1 MCVACHVSLVC
12 AVLGALYASALPA
25 QSSLAPTTS
34 IASMPLA
41 QALDSFARQTGLQ
54 LVYVSDAVQGVISK
68 GAPAGLTPR
77 ATLSRLL
84 EGTGVTF
91 EFLNERTVRI
101 YPIAPSGHAPNK
113 PTSSGDSSRADA
125 RPDVLPTAGANANR
139 DSTSGSAA
147 DENRGSK
154 PMTVKS
160 VLARIASLFAVCGA
174 AMHSAGTCAQQS
186 AEGGGERLEEIVVT
200 AEKRSEVVQ
209 DIPKTVEVVS
219 QDKLLQAGVT
229 QLQDLN
235 KIAPSILGLP
245 TPGQFP
251 SVGAPP
257 AIRGI
262 STFAYTIGVQAQT
275 GIVLDD
281 VPLPTFSTIATDL
294 SDVSQIEVLPGPQ
307 STLSGRNAAGG
318 LINIRTQ
325 TPSDQFHGASTLEQT
340 GDGQTRFTG
349 YVSGPIIANTLD
361 GSISGYVD
369 DWRGNVREVELGDHY
384 TDGYHNNGARAKLL
398 WTPSDAWT
406 VTLTGFYTH
415 GSLPS
420 LTPVLS
426 GPYITGSPYNVDSN
440 AIYTEV
446 ETTETVGET
455 LRIDHD
461 LPIGTLSSITSYSH
475 SAIDGRGGGLGNLF
489 YAYNSDAT
497 TSDYTTQE
505 FRLVSSGSS
514 RLTYLGGLIYSD
526 SDISNF
532 YNRPTFL
539 TTVYDQSAS
548 IKSTALYGSATW
560 NFTDT
565 TSVTG
570 GLRGQHDEQDYQWQ
584 YFAIPGAPP
593 YSLNLD
599 HYSAGSSD
607 YNFVSGEASL
617 QHAFA
622 SDVKGYLTLAHSETG
637 RAYDLGDTA
646 DSAIGT
652 LQPLASES
660 VNGAE
665 IGLKTQ
671 WFDRRLTLNV
681 DGFFARYEHYQME
694 ALSESLDAIPIERLL
709 SVGSVDTKGLEIISS
724 YQPNNELTTTLNL
737 AYTDAVITSYQNAS
751 CYFEQSAAE
760 GCTNGVQNLS
770 GHDMPAASKVS
781 LSGSINYTIPFNSL
795 PFDLQLGAFGRYQ
808 TREHFDTY
816 GSPDSNQN
824 GFGIM
829 NLTMGIHDHQQ
840 HYTVEGFVN
849 NVLNTHY
856 YSYLSQDPFS
866 ATPLVVAQYG
876 RDSFRYAG
884 VRLKVQF

>member
-1 MCVACHVSLVC
+1 
-12 AVLGALYASALPA
+12 
-25 QSSLAPTTS
+25 
-34 IASMPLA
+34 MPLA
-41 QALDSFARQTGLQ
+41 QALDAFARQTGLQ
-54 LVYVSDAVQGVISK
+54 LVYVSHAVQGIISK

-77 ATLSRLL
+77 ETLNRLL

-101 YPIAPSGHAPNK
+101 YPLAPSGNTPKK
-113 PTSSGDSSRADA
+113 PTSSVDSSGADA
-125 RPDVLPTAGANANR
+125 RPDALPPAGVGANR
-139 DSTSGSAA
+139 DSTSDRAS
-147 DENRGSK
+147 DENRGKKS
-154 PMTVKS
+154 MTVKN

-174 AMHSAGTCAQQS
+174 AMHPGGACAQQS
-186 AEGGGERLEEIVVT
+186 SEQEGVKLEEIVVT
-200 AEKRSEVVQ
+200 AEKRAEVVQ

-294 SDVSQIEVLPGPQ
+294 SDISQIEVLPGPQ

-325 TPSDQFHGASTLEQT
+325 TPSDQFHGSSTLEQT

-361 GSISGYVD
+361 GSISGYVN

-384 TDGYHNNGARAKLL
+384 TEGYHNNGVRAKLR
-398 WTPSDAWT
+398 WTPSDDWT

-415 GSLPS
+415 GNLPS
-420 LTPVLS
+420 LSPVLS
-426 GPYITGSPYNVDSN
+426 GPYITGAPYNVDSN

-446 ETTETVGET
+446 ETTETLGET
-455 LRIDHD
+455 LRIDRD

-475 SAIDGRGGGLGNLF
+475 SNIDGSGGGLGNLF
-489 YAYNSDAT
+489 FTYNSDST

-505 FRLVSSGSS
+505 FRLVSSGAS
-514 RLTYLGGLIYSD
+514 RLTYVGGLIYSD
-526 SDISNF
+526 SAISNF

-539 TTVYDQSAS
+539 TTVYDQSAG

-560 NFTDT
+560 KFTDA
-565 TSVTG
+565 TSFTG
-570 GLRGQHDEQDYQWQ
+570 GLRGQHDQQDYQWR
-584 YFAIPGAPP
+584 YFAIPGAPS

-599 HYSAGSSD
+599 HFSAGSSD

-617 QHAFA
+617 QHAFTD
-622 SDVKGYLTLAHSETG
+622 DVKGYVTLAHSETG

-646 DSAIGT
+646 DSSIGT

-694 ALSESLDAIPIERLL
+694 ALSESLDSIPIQRLL

-724 YQPNNELTTTLNL
+724 YQPNNELATTLNL
-737 AYTDAVITSYQNAS
+737 AYTDAVITSYQGAS
-751 CYFEQSAAE
+751 CYFEQTAAQ
-760 GCTNGVQNLS
+760 GCVNSVQDLS
-770 GHDMPAASKVS
+770 GHDMPAAPKVS
-781 LSGSINYTIPFNSL
+781 LSGSINYQVLFNSL
-795 PFDLQLGAFGRYQ
+795 PFDLQFGVFGRYQ
-808 TREHFDTY
+808 TKEHFDTY

-829 NLTMGIHDHQQ
+829 NLTMGLHDHNQ
-840 HYTVEGFVN
+840 HYIVEGFVN

>member
-1 MCVACHVSLVC
+1 MCVARYVSVLC
-12 AVLGALYASALPA
+12 AVLGGGYAPTLPA
-25 QSSLAPTTS
+25 QSNFASTTS
-34 IASMPLA
+34 IATMPLA
-41 QALDSFARQTGLQ
+41 QALDFFARQTGLQ
-54 LVYVSDAVQGVISK
+54 LVYVSDTVQGVISK
-68 GAPAGLTPR
+68 GSPAGLTPR
-77 ATLSRLL
+77 ETLTRLL

-101 YPIAPSGHAPNK
+101 YPIAPTGNAPKK
-113 PTSSGDSSRADA
+113 PTSSVNSSGAEA
-125 RPDVLPTAGANANR
+125 RPDALAAAGVSANR
-139 DSTSGSAA
+139 DNTSDTASDAS
-147 DENRGSK
+147 RGNKS
-154 PMTVKS
+154 MTVKN

-174 AMHSAGTCAQQS
+174 AMHSQGACAQQS
-186 AEGGGERLEEIVVT
+186 SEAGGEKLEEIVVT
-200 AEKRSEVVQ
+200 AEKRAEVVQ

-219 QDKLLQAGVT
+219 QDKLLEAGVT

-294 SDVSQIEVLPGPQ
+294 SDISQIEVLPGPQ

-349 YVSGPIIANTLD
+349 YVSGPIIGNTLD
-361 GSISGYVD
+361 GSISGYVN
-369 DWRGNVREVELGDHY
+369 DWRGNVREVDLGDRY
-384 TDGYHNNGARAKLL
+384 TDGYHNNGVRAKLR
-398 WTPSDAWT
+398 WNPSDDWT

-415 GSLPS
+415 GNLPS
-420 LTPVLS
+420 LSPVLS

-446 ETTETVGET
+446 ETTETMGET
-455 LRIDHD
+455 LRIDRD

-475 SAIDGRGGGLGNLF
+475 SIIDGQGGGFGTLI
-489 YAYNSDAT
+489 YTYNSDAT

-505 FRLVSSGSS
+505 FRLVSSGAS

-526 SDISNF
+526 SSISNF

-539 TTVYDQSAS
+539 TTVYDQSAG
-548 IKSTALYGSATW
+548 IKSVALYGSATW
-560 NFTDT
+560 NFTDAT
-565 TSVTG
+565 AITG
-570 GLRGQHDEQDYQWQ
+570 GLRGQHDDQNYQWQ
-584 YFAIPGAPP
+584 YFAVPGAAP
-593 YSLNLD
+593 YSLNLN
-599 HYSAGSSD
+599 HFSAGSSD
-607 YNFVSGEASL
+607 YSFVSGEVSL
-617 QHAFA
+617 QHKFA
-622 SDVKGYLTLAHSETG
+622 EDVKGYVTVAHSETG

-646 DSAIGT
+646 DSSIGT

-671 WFDRRLTLNV
+671 WFDQRLTLNV

-724 YQPNNELTTTLNL
+724 YQPNNALATTLNL
-737 AYTDAVITSYQNAS
+737 AYTDAVITSYQGAS
-751 CYFEQSAAE
+751 CYFEQTAAQ

-770 GHDMPAASKVS
+770 GHDMPAAPKVS

-808 TREHFDTY
+808 TKEHFDTY

-829 NLTMGIHDHQQ
+829 NLTVGLHDHNQ

-866 ATPLVVAQYG
+866 PTPLVVAQYG
-876 RDSFRYAG
+876 RDSFRYGG

>member
-1 MCVACHVSLVC
+1 MCVTRRVSLLC
-12 AVLGALYASALPA
+12 AVLCALCASALPA
-25 QSSLAPTTS
+25 QSNSVPTTS

-41 QALDSFARQTGLQ
+41 QALDAFARQTGLQ
-54 LVYVSDAVQGVISK
+54 LVYVSHAVQGIISK

-77 ATLSRLL
+77 ATLNRLL

-101 YPIAPSGHAPNK
+101 YPLAPSGNTPKK
-113 PTSSGDSSRADA
+113 PTSSVDSSGADA
-125 RPDVLPTAGANANR
+125 RPDALPAAGVGANR
-139 DSTSGSAA
+139 DSTSDRAA
-147 DENRGSK
+147 DENRGKKS
-154 PMTVKS
+154 MTVKN

-174 AMHSAGTCAQQS
+174 AMHPGGACAQQS
-186 AEGGGERLEEIVVT
+186 SEQEGVKLEEIVVT
-200 AEKRSEVVQ
+200 AEKRAEVVQ

-294 SDVSQIEVLPGPQ
+294 SDISQIEVLPGPQ

-325 TPSDQFHGASTLEQT
+325 TPSDQLHGSSTFEQT

-361 GSISGYVD
+361 GSISGYVN

-384 TDGYHNNGARAKLL
+384 TEGYHNNGVRAKLR

-415 GSLPS
+415 GNLPS

-426 GPYITGSPYNVDSN
+426 GPYITGSPYNVDSK
-440 AIYTEV
+440 AVYTEL

-461 LPIGTLSSITSYSH
+461 LPIGTLSSITAYSH
-475 SAIDGRGGGLGNLF
+475 SAIDGHGGGLGNLF
-489 YAYNSDAT
+489 YAYNSDST

-514 RLTYLGGLIYSD
+514 RLTYVAGLIYSD
-526 SDISNF
+526 SEISNF

-539 TTVYDQSAS
+539 TTVYDQSAG

-570 GLRGQHDEQDYQWQ
+570 GLRGQHDEQDYRWQ
-584 YFAIPGAPP
+584 FYAVPGAAP

-599 HYSAGSSD
+599 HFSAASSD
-607 YNFVSGEASL
+607 YDFVSGEVSL
-617 QHAFA
+617 QHAFTD
-622 SDVKGYLTLAHSETG
+622 DVKGYLTLAHSETG

-646 DSAIGT
+646 DASVGT

-694 ALSESLDAIPIERLL
+694 ALSESLDSIPIQRLL
-709 SVGSVDTKGLEIISS
+709 SVGSVNTKGLEIISS
-724 YQPNNELTTTLNL
+724 YQPNNELATTLNL
-737 AYTDAVITSYQNAS
+737 AYTDAVITSYQGAS
-751 CYFEQSAAE
+751 CYFEQTAAQ
-760 GCTNGVQNLS
+760 GCVNSVQDLS
-770 GHDMPAASKVS
+770 GHDMPAAPKVS
-781 LSGSINYTIPFNSL
+781 LSGSINYTVPFSSL
-795 PFDLQLGAFGRYQ
+795 PFDLQFGVFGRYQ
-808 TREHFDTY
+808 TKEHFDTY
-816 GSPDSNQN
+816 GSPDSNQS

-829 NLTMGIHDHQQ
+829 NLTVGLHDRNQR
-840 HYTVEGFVN
+840 YTVEGFVN

>member
-1 MCVACHVSLVC
+1 MCVARYVSVLC
-12 AVLGALYASALPA
+12 AVLGGGYAPTLPA
-25 QSSLAPTTS
+25 QSNFASTTS
-34 IASMPLA
+34 IATMPLA
-41 QALDSFARQTGLQ
+41 QALDFFARQTGLQ
-54 LVYVSDAVQGVISK
+54 LVYVSDTVQGVISK
-68 GAPAGLTPR
+68 GSPAGLTPR
-77 ATLSRLL
+77 ETLTRLL

-101 YPIAPSGHAPNK
+101 YPIAPTGNAPKK
-113 PTSSGDSSRADA
+113 PTSSVNSSGAEA
-125 RPDVLPTAGANANR
+125 RPDALAAAGVSANR
-139 DSTSGSAA
+139 DNTSDTASDAS
-147 DENRGSK
+147 RGNKS
-154 PMTVKS
+154 MTVKN

-174 AMHSAGTCAQQS
+174 AMHSQGACAQQS
-186 AEGGGERLEEIVVT
+186 SDSGSDKLEEIVVT
-200 AEKRSEVVQ
+200 AEKRAEVVQ

-219 QDKLLQAGVT
+219 QDKLLEAGVT

-325 TPSDQFHGASTLEQT
+325 TPTDQFHGSSTLEQT

-349 YVSGPIIANTLD
+349 YVSGPIIGNTLD
-361 GSISGYVD
+361 GSISGYVN
-369 DWRGNVREVELGDHY
+369 DWRGNVREVDLGDRY
-384 TDGYHNNGARAKLL
+384 TDGYHNNGVRAKLR
-398 WTPSDAWT
+398 WNPSDDWT

-415 GSLPS
+415 GNLPS
-420 LTPVLS
+420 LSPVLS

-446 ETTETVGET
+446 ETTETMGET
-455 LRIDHD
+455 LRIDRD

-475 SAIDGRGGGLGNLF
+475 SIIDGSGGGFGTLI
-489 YAYNSDAT
+489 YTYNSDAT

-505 FRLVSSGSS
+505 FRLVSSGAS

-526 SDISNF
+526 SSISNF

-539 TTVYDQSAS
+539 TTVYDQSAG
-548 IKSTALYGSATW
+548 IKSVALYGSATW
-560 NFTDT
+560 NFTDAT
-565 TSVTG
+565 AITG
-570 GLRGQHDEQDYQWQ
+570 GLRGQHDDQNYQWQ
-584 YFAIPGAPP
+584 YFAVPGAAP
-593 YSLNLD
+593 YSLNLN
-599 HYSAGSSD
+599 HFSAGSSD
-607 YNFVSGEASL
+607 YSFVSGEVSL
-617 QHAFA
+617 QHKFA
-622 SDVKGYLTLAHSETG
+622 EDVKGYVTVAHSETG

-646 DSAIGT
+646 DSSIGT

-671 WFDRRLTLNV
+671 WFDQRLTLNV

-724 YQPNNELTTTLNL
+724 YQPNNALATTLNL
-737 AYTDAVITSYQNAS
+737 AYTDAVITSYQGAS
-751 CYFEQSAAE
+751 CYFEQTAAQ

-770 GHDMPAASKVS
+770 GHDMPAAPKVS

-808 TREHFDTY
+808 TKEHFDTY

-829 NLTMGIHDHQQ
+829 NLTVGLHDHNQ

-866 ATPLVVAQYG
+866 PTPLVVAQYG
-876 RDSFRYAG
+876 RDSFRYGG

>member
-1 MCVACHVSLVC
+1 MCVTRQVSLLC
-12 AVLGALYASALPA
+12 AVLGVLGAPTLPA
-25 QSSLAPTTS
+25 QSNLAPSAS

-54 LVYVSDAVQGVISK
+54 LVYVSDAVQGVISR

-77 ATLSRLL
+77 ETLSRLL

-101 YPIAPSGHAPNK
+101 YPIAPSGNTPKK
-113 PTSSGDSSRADA
+113 PTSNIDSSGADA
-125 RPDVLPTAGANANR
+125 RPDALPTARGSANR
-139 DSTSGSAA
+139 SSSSDQAA
-147 DENRGSK
+147 DDNRGRKS
-154 PMTVKS
+154 MTVKN
-160 VLARIASLFAVCGA
+160 VLARIASVFAVCGTA
-174 AMHSAGTCAQQS
+174 LHSGGACAQQS
-186 AEGGGERLEEIVVT
+186 SEGGTDKLEEIVVT

-219 QDKLLQAGVT
+219 QDKLAQAGVT

-262 STFAYTIGVQAQT
+262 STFSYTIGVQAQT

-294 SDVSQIEVLPGPQ
+294 SDISQIEVLPGPQ

-318 LINIRTQ
+318 LINIRTE
-325 TPSDQFHGASTLEQT
+325 TPSDQLHGSSTLEQT

-361 GSISGYVD
+361 GSISGYIN
-369 DWRGNVREVELGDHY
+369 DWRGNVREVDLGDRY
-384 TDGYHNNGARAKLL
+384 TDGYHNNGVRAKLR

-415 GSLPS
+415 GNLPS
-420 LTPVLS
+420 LSPVLS
-426 GPYITGSPYNVDSN
+426 GPYITGSPYNVDST

-446 ETTETVGET
+446 ETTETLGET
-455 LRIDHD
+455 LRIDYD
-461 LPIGTLSSITSYSH
+461 MPVGTLSSITSYSH
-475 SAIDGRGGGLGNLF
+475 STIDGQGGGLGNLF
-489 YAYNSDAT
+489 YAYNGDFT

-514 RLTYLGGLIYSD
+514 PLSYVAGLIYSD
-526 SDISNF
+526 SAISNF
-532 YNRPTFL
+532 YDRPTFL
-539 TTVYDQSAS
+539 TTVYDQSAG
-548 IKSTALYGSATW
+548 IKSSALYGSATW
-560 NFTDT
+560 KFTDA
-565 TSVTG
+565 TSITG
-570 GLRGQHDEQDYQWQ
+570 GLRGQHDEQDYQWR
-584 YFAIPGAPP
+584 YFAVPGAPA

-607 YNFVSGEASL
+607 YNFVSGEVSL
-617 QHAFA
+617 QHAFTD
-622 SDVKGYLTLAHSETG
+622 DVKSYLTLAHSETG

-646 DSAIGT
+646 DSSIGT

-671 WFDRRLTLNV
+671 WLDRRLTLNA

-694 ALSESLDAIPIERLL
+694 ALSESLAAIPIERLL
-709 SVGSVDTKGLEIISS
+709 SVGSVETKGLEIISS
-724 YQPNNELTTTLNL
+724 YQPNNELATTLNL
-737 AYTDAVITSYQNAS
+737 AYTDAVITSYQGAS
-751 CYFEQSAAE
+751 CYFEQTAAQ
-760 GCTNGVQNLS
+760 GCVNSVQDLS
-770 GHDMPAASKVS
+770 GHGMPAAPKVS

-808 TREHFDTY
+808 TKAHFDTY

-824 GFGIM
+824 GYGIM
-829 NLTMGIHDHQQ
+829 NLTVGLHDHNQ
-840 HYTVEGFVN
+840 HYTVEGFLN
-849 NVLNTHY
+849 NALNTHY

-876 RDSFRYAG
+876 RDSFRYGG

>member
-1 MCVACHVSLVC
+1 LCVARYVSVLC
-12 AVLGALYASALPA
+12 AVLGGGYAPTLPA
-25 QSSLAPTTS
+25 QSNRAPTTS
-34 IASMPLA
+34 IAMMPLA
-41 QALDSFARQTGLQ
+41 QALEFFARQTGLQ
-54 LVYVSDAVQGVISK
+54 LVYVSDTVQGVMSK
-68 GAPAGLTPR
+68 GSPAGLTPR
-77 ATLSRLL
+77 ETLTRLL

-101 YPIAPSGHAPNK
+101 YPLAPSGNTPKK
-113 PTSSGDSSRADA
+113 PTSSGDSSGAEA
-125 RPDVLPTAGANANR
+125 RPDALPIAGGSANSN
-139 DSTSGSAA
+139 STSDRTT
-147 DENRGSK
+147 DESRGKKS
-154 PMTVKS
+154 MTMKN

-174 AMHSAGTCAQQS
+174 AMHSGGACAQES
-186 AEGGGERLEEIVVT
+186 SGGGSDKLEEIVVT

-209 DIPKTVEVVS
+209 DIPKTVEVVN
-219 QDKLLQAGVT
+219 QDKLSEAGVT
-229 QLQDLN
+229 QLNDLN

-294 SDVSQIEVLPGPQ
+294 SDITQIEVLPGPQ

-340 GDGQTRFTG
+340 GDGQTRITA

-361 GSISGYVD
+361 GSVSGYVD
-369 DWRGNVREVELGDHY
+369 DWRGNVREVDLGDHY
-384 TDGYHNNGARAKLL
+384 TEGYHNNGVRAKLL
-398 WTPSDAWT
+398 WTPSDDWS

-420 LTPVLS
+420 LSPVLS

-440 AIYTEV
+440 AIYTEL

-475 SAIDGRGGGLGNLF
+475 SAIDGSGGGLGNLF
-489 YAYNSDAT
+489 FTYNSDST

-505 FRLVSSGSS
+505 FRLVSSGAS
-514 RLTYLGGLIYSD
+514 RLSYVGGLIYSD
-526 SDISNF
+526 SSISNF

-539 TTVYDQSAS
+539 TTVYDQSAG

-560 NFTDT
+560 KFTDA

-570 GLRGQHDEQDYQWQ
+570 GLRGQHDQQDYQWQ
-584 YFAIPGAPP
+584 YFFIPGVAP

-607 YNFVSGEASL
+607 YNFVSGEVSL
-617 QHAFA
+617 QQAFTD
-622 SDVKGYLTLAHSETG
+622 DVKGYVTLAHSETG

-646 DSAIGT
+646 DSSIGT

-709 SVGSVDTKGLEIISS
+709 SVGSVDTKGLEVISS
-724 YQPNNELTTTLNL
+724 YQPNNELATTLNL

-751 CYFEQSAAE
+751 CYFEQTAAQ
-760 GCTNGVQNLS
+760 GCVNSVQNLS
-770 GHDMPAASKVS
+770 GHDMPAAPKVS

-808 TREHFDTY
+808 TKEHFDTY

-829 NLTMGIHDHQQ
+829 NLTVGLHDHNQ

-866 ATPLVVAQYG
+866 PTPLVVAQYG